1 MPRRNFYLLI
11 GVTLFSLLCYWE
23 GGGQRSRYGR
33 MFRTFAQVMQE
44 IEESYVEPV
53 DDRELFEGALSG
65 MTRQLDEYSSYI
77 NPEDFRELQEDLGKS
92 FGGIGVQ
99 VTLDEE
105 TKQLTVMSPVVGT
118 PAYEAGIVAGDKII
132 KINGESTEGFS
143 LQDAVSRIRGEPGEP
158 IDLTLLREGV
168 AEPKDYRLERA
179 AIHVD
184 TVLGDVRDAHD
195 QWNFFIDPSA
205 KIGYVRITAFSEQTA
220 EELNAVM
227 EKLVEQQ
234 MRGLVLDLRN
244 NPGGLLR
251 SAVAISDLFID
262 HGKIV
267 TTKGRRG
274 EVLDDYEATSG
285 EYLDFPMVVL
295 VNQYSASAS
304 EIVAACLQDHKR
316 AVVVGQRTWGK
327 GSVQNIIGLEEGRS
341 ALRLTMAS
349 YWRPSGKNIHRG
361 RDAKEEDEWGVK
373 PNPGFV
379 VKLEADE
386 FQKMMAERR
395 QRDIVRPRAT
405 NGSSMPLP
413 VIPEHDPQ
421 LRRAL
426 EHLRQQMGSPSNA
439 P

>member
-11 GVTLFSLLCYWE
+11 GVSLVSLLCYWE

-33 MFRTFAQVMQE
+33 MFRTFAHVMQE
-44 IEESYVEPV
+44 IEENYVEPV

-105 TKQLTVMSPVVGT
+105 TKQLTIMSPVVGT
-118 PAYEAGIVAGDKII
+118 PAYEAGIVAGDKIV
-132 KINGESTEGFS
+132 KINDESTEGFS

-158 IDLTLLREGV
+158 IRLTLLREGV
-168 AEPKDYRLERA
+168 AEPKEYELERA

-184 TVLGDVRDAHD
+184 TVLGDTRDLDDA
-195 QWNFFIDPSA
+195 WNYFLDEKSR
-205 KIGYVRITAFSEQTA
+205 IGYVRVTTFSEQTA
-220 EELNAVM
+220 EDLDAAIQW
-227 EKLVEQQ
+227 LVDRR
-234 MRGLVLDLRN
+234 MRALVLDLRN

-262 HGKIV
+262 GGKIV

-285 EYLDFPMVVL
+285 KYLDFPMVVL

-304 EIVAACLQDHKR
+304 EIVSACLQDHKR
-316 AVVVGQRTWGK
+316 AVVIGQRTWGK

-361 RDAKEEDEWGVK
+361 RDATEEDEWGVK
-373 PNPGFV
+373 PNPGFEV
-379 VKLEADE
+379 ELEPEA

-395 QRDIVRPRAT
+395 QRDVVRPHEV
-405 NGSSMPLP
+405 GDSLEPLP
-413 VIPEHDPQ
+413 DRPENDPQ
-421 LRRAL
+421 LDRAVEYL
-426 EHLRQQMGSPSNA
+426 HEQLRQPSQA
-439 P
+439 A